1 MFLGGG
7 GTIMLVL
14 SFLHIKLK
22 MECSNVD
29 VDPMTCAEKD
39 SDHVTCFVKAP
50 YLQGTGLVEHILPL
64 S

>member
-1 MFLGGG
+1 
-7 GTIMLVL
+7 MLAL
-14 SFLHIKLK
+14 SFLNIKLK
-22 MECSNVD
+22 MECSNLD

-50 YLQGTGLVEHILPL
+50 HLQGTGLVEHILPF